1 MEKGEAQG
9 PRDEGH
15 VDRGRDGRD
24 AATSPG
30 MLRTASSQAWTDSP
44 AEPAEGANPAS
55 TLIQTSG
62 FWCHER
68 RPCWYS
74 KPSSVWSCVKAGLG
88 KQHGPRLD
96 LGPQPAPLS
105 LATLDGQPLSSP
117 RACARVGT
125 TDFQVQNAR
134 ATQSCPQASS
144 QPSILDKWPVGNG
157 GL

>member
-1 MEKGEAQG
+1 MFESVCWSLQCLISALTQG
-9 PRDEGH
+9 GGGGH
-15 VDRGRDGRD
+15 FF
-24 AATSPG
+24 TG

-68 RPCWYS
+68 RPCWCS

-96 LGPQPAPLS
+96 AQTHQSHFWQPLLKVSLFQGVSLTLFSLLNPHHSLS
-105 LATLDGQPLSSP
+105 CTLD
-117 RACARVGT
+117 T
-125 TDFQVQNAR
+125 
-134 ATQSCPQASS
+134 
-144 QPSILDKWPVGNG
+144 
-157 GL
+157 